1 MDQNQNIWKGAVR
14 RVVPLFVLEERDVI
28 LRLGFKAGGIYARLR
43 FLDWLGIRRLRA
55 MAAPLTSRNIVF
67 VCSGNIMR
75 SPIAEAVF
83 RDAIKS
89 TPLAGMQ
96 VASAGLHA
104 VPEKALHP
112 WALTASQEL
121 GMALTNHRARPLTT
135 DMVEKA
141 DAIFA
146 MDFQNK
152 AELIAGYPASKRKI
166 FMLSSYAEGARRN
179 GEILDPYFGDLDST
193 RQCFTMIRGCVLNL
207 ASALAAH
214 DQSQS
219 IVESSASR

>member
-43 FLDWLGIRRLRA
+43 FLDWFGVRRLRA

-75 SPIAEAVF
+75 SPIAEALF

-96 VASAGLHA
+96 VAS
-104 VPEKALHP
+104 
-112 WALTASQEL
+112 
-121 GMALTNHRARPLTT
+121 
-135 DMVEKA
+135 
-141 DAIFA
+141 
-146 MDFQNK
+146 
-152 AELIAGYPASKRKI
+152 
-166 FMLSSYAEGARRN
+166 
-179 GEILDPYFGDLDST
+179 
-193 RQCFTMIRGCVLNL
+193 
-207 ASALAAH
+207 
-214 DQSQS
+214 
-219 IVESSASR
+219 